1 LENLATVTRE
11 VRSQNNRWYETRVR
25 PYRTVEDKIDGIV
38 ITFIDISERRAT
50 EIALRE
56 SEQKL
61 RQEKRLVELSR
72 EPIFVW
78 DFDDGI
84 LEWNRGSEELYG
96 YSREEA
102 LGKQKEKL
110 LGTTVPGSSFEEL
123 KATLLERGNWSGE
136 LRQRSKSGDDLVVES
151 RIELMP
157 IDGKRFV
164 LESTRN
170 ISDRKQW
177 EKRQHLLLGELT
189 HRVKNTLT
197 VVQAIAHQTQ
207 RHSGST
213 EDFIQRFDGRLE
225 ALASAH
231 GLLVESNWVG
241 ADVEALARNQLRAY
255 TSEKPVKVLI
265 EGEPVLLPAELATPF
280 GLVLHELAT
289 NAAKYGA
296 LSTEAGTVKLSW
308 ALQSGNESR
317 VLTIIWQEQGGPT
330 IKPSRKKPGF
340 GTALIDNGIPDAVV
354 HRDLQPEGLICKI
367 VIDLPEKE
375 NGTVG

>member
-1 LENLATVTRE
+1 
-11 VRSQNNRWYETRVR
+11 
-25 PYRTVEDKIDGIV
+25 
-38 ITFIDISERRAT
+38 
-50 EIALRE
+50 
-56 SEQKL
+56 
-61 RQEKRLVELSR
+61 
-72 EPIFVW
+72 
-78 DFDDGI
+78 
-84 LEWNRGSEELYG
+84 
-96 YSREEA
+96 
-102 LGKQKEKL
+102 
-110 LGTTVPGSSFEEL
+110 
-123 KATLLERGNWSGE
+123 
-136 LRQRSKSGDDLVVES
+136 
-151 RIELMP
+151 MP

-255 TSEKPVKVLI
+255 TSEQPVKVLI

-330 IKPSRKKPGF
+330 IKPFLKKPGF

-367 VIDLPEKE
+367 VIDLPEKD
-375 NGTVG
+375 NGTAG